1 MVNQDLNIKM
11 NEDKIRNLILGY
23 IKDVITISLH
33 LIQSL
38 EISGQE

>member
-23 IKDVITISLH
+23 IKDSHHDFFTSN
-33 LIQSL
+33 
-38 EISGQE
+38 